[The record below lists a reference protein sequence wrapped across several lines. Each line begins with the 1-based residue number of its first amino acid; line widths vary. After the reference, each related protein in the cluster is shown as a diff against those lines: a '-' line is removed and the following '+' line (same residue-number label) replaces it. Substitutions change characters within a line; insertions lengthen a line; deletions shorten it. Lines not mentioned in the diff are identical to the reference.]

1 MQKFMEDT
9 ASFDLSIL
17 SPEGYEE
24 LQNDLDGIADFI
36 PDRLYLI
43 PQEEE

>member
-17 SPEGYEE
+17 SSEGYEE

-36 PDRLYLI
+36 LDRLYAI
-43 PQEEE
+43 IEVKE